1 MAVKPDATDA
11 LVLDDIRKSYFTYS
25 GEVPVLKGVS
35 FRVKRG
41 EFLGIMGSSGSGKST
56 LLNTLGL
63 LDTPT
68 SGSYFLDG
76 KEIGILSDKELTI
89 LRNRKIGFVFQSFHL
104 FPHLTVRQNIEVP
117 MIYAGVSRLR
127 RHAMVAQMAEKVGL
141 GHRLDHRPNQLSGGE
156 CQRVAVARSLV
167 NRPTFILADEPT
179 GNLDEKTGNEI
190 MNLFHNLH
198 KNGTTLVMVTHNP
211 QYESE
216 YDRVIYLRN
225 GRVWRVIDNVNGTRE
240 EFET

>member
-1 MAVKPDATDA
+1 
-11 LVLDDIRKSYFTYS
+11 
-25 GEVPVLKGVS
+25 
-35 FRVKRG
+35 
-41 EFLGIMGSSGSGKST
+41 
-56 LLNTLGL
+56 
-63 LDTPT
+63 
-68 SGSYFLDG
+68 
-76 KEIGILSDKELTI
+76 
-89 LRNRKIGFVFQSFHL
+89 
-104 FPHLTVRQNIEVP
+104 

-127 RHAMVAQMAEKVGL
+127 RHATAAIMAEKVGL

-190 MNLFHNLH
+190 MALFHNLH

-211 QYESE
+211 QYEAE

-225 GRVWRVIDNVNGTRE
+225 GRVWRIIDNINGTRE

>member
-1 MAVKPDATDA
+1 MVVVDDTDA

-76 KEIGILSDKELTI
+76 KEIGVVTPEITTSTAGKE
-89 LRNRKIGFVFQSFHL
+89 NSGKSHSKQ
-104 FPHLTVRQNIEVP
+104 PN
-117 MIYAGVSRLR
+117 
-127 RHAMVAQMAEKVGL
+127 AMPITK
-141 GHRLDHRPNQLSGGE
+141 
-156 CQRVAVARSLV
+156 
-167 NRPTFILADEPT
+167 
-179 GNLDEKTGNEI
+179 
-190 MNLFHNLH
+190 
-198 KNGTTLVMVTHNP
+198 KNNSK
-211 QYESE
+211 E
-216 YDRVIYLRN
+216 
-225 GRVWRVIDNVNGTRE
+225 
-240 EFET
+240 